1 MTNSIMILFVMTI
14 GTTTFSK
21 TVKIVKGNLLLSII
35 QSVIVLSIIMLGVIM
50 LGVIM
55 LGVIV
60 TSVVASKL

>member
-1 MTNSIMILFVMTI
+1 MILFVMTI

-35 QSVIVLSIIMLGVIM
+35 QSVIVLSVIM